1 MFQHTDKEKNQEESA
16 SYKWVALI
24 SVILGAFVAVL
35 NQSLINVALP
45 KLVSVFGSTTQD
57 IQWVLTGYMLASAV
71 VIPASGFLG
80 DKFGYKKVLIAALGV
95 FTLGSFLCGLAW
107 SDTSLIA
114 FRVFSGLSGGFI
126 MPISM
131 AIIYMIMP
139 REQVGV
145 ALGLWGIAAMVAPAV
160 GPTLSGYIIQYF
172 SWRLLFFISIP
183 VGIFAIMMCTI
194 LLKETPKK
202 ENMIFDKTG
211 AVLSVVMF
219 GTLLLALTK
228 GQSEGWTS
236 FYIVSLLFTAFFSF
250 LLLLWVELGKEQ
262 PLLDFTF
269 FKNPVFSLSTLTSSL
284 VMMGMFGGVFLTPIY
299 LQNIQDLSAIDT
311 GLLMMPQSIAMA
323 LMMPISGKLF
333 DKFGVVPLGLVG
345 VTIMAVATYELH
357 LIAVDTP
364 NSWLN
369 LVLTIRGF
377 GIGMC
382 MMPLTTVG
390 MNAIPRH
397 LVGKASSLSN
407 VMRQVAG
414 AFGIAILTTIMTQR
428 QTFHGNRISE
438 NLQVTSDV
446 GNQVIKSVSTLYM
459 QGGIDAATATGGAS
473 YLLAGLIQKEAAAR
487 AVADTFM
494 ISSIPLFISIPLVLF
509 FIQKKKKD
517 NKDTESP
524 PSTDQKKLETPSVPT
539 RERSADGGIER
550 EPVAIRG

>member
-1 MFQHTDKEKNQEESA
+1 MSQPTGNSREESA

-24 SVILGAFVAVL
+24 SVILGAFVAIL

-45 KLVSVFGSTTQD
+45 KLVAVFGSTTQD
-57 IQWVLTGYMLASAV
+57 IQWVLTGYMLASAI

-80 DKFGYKKVLIAALGV
+80 DKYGYKKVLIASLV
-95 FTLGSFLCGLAW
+95 LFTFGSLLCGLAW
-107 SDTSLIA
+107 SDSSLIA

-183 VGIFAIMMCTI
+183 VGIFAIIMCSM

-211 AVLSVVMF
+211 AVLSVIMF
-219 GTLLLALTK
+219 GTLLLALSK

-250 LLLLWVELGKEQ
+250 LLLLWVESGKEQ
-262 PLLDFTF
+262 PLLDFNF

-299 LQNIQDLSAIDT
+299 LQNIQGLSAIDT

-323 LMMPISGKLF
+323 VMMPISGKLF
-333 DKFGVVPLGLVG
+333 DKYGVVPLGLIG
-345 VTIMAVATYELH
+345 VSIMAVTTYELH
-357 LIAVDTP
+357 LLTVDTP
-364 NSWLN
+364 NDWLN
-369 LVLTIRGF
+369 IVLTIRGI

-382 MMPLTTVG
+382 MMPLTTAG

-414 AFGIAILTTIMTQR
+414 SFGIAILTTIMSQR
-428 QTFHGNRISE
+428 QTYHGTTISE
-438 NLQVTSDV
+438 NLTITSDT
-446 GNQVIKSVSTLYM
+446 GSQVIQSISSLYV
-459 QGGIDAATATGGAS
+459 QGGIDAATASGGAS
-473 YLLAGLIQKEAAAR
+473 YVLAGLIQKEAAAR
-487 AVADTFM
+487 AIADTFL
-494 ISSIPLFISIPLVLF
+494 ISAIPLFITVPLILF

-517 NKDTESP
+517 SEPIQSQPSNDTMKQD
-524 PSTDQKKLETPSVPT
+524 PSSQPQRDQTAKGEM
-539 RERSADGGIER
+539 ER
-550 EPVAIRG
+550 EPVPVRG

>member
-1 MFQHTDKEKNQEESA
+1 MSQPTVKEKKQEESA

-24 SVILGAFVAVL
+24 SVILGAFVAIL

-45 KLVSVFGSTTQD
+45 KLVAVFGSTTQD

-71 VIPASGFLG
+71 VIPASGYLG
-80 DKFGYKKVLIAALGV
+80 DKYGYKKVLITSLV
-95 FTLGSFLCGLAW
+95 FFTFGSLLCGLAW
-107 SDTSLIA
+107 SDNSLIA

-183 VGIFAIMMCTI
+183 VGIFAIIMCSI

-202 ENMIFDKTG
+202 ENMIFDKSG

-219 GTLLLALTK
+219 GTLLLALSK

-262 PLLDFTF
+262 PLLDFSF

-299 LQNIQDLSAIDT
+299 LQNIQGLSAIDT
-311 GLLMMPQSIAMA
+311 GLLMMPQSVAMA
-323 LMMPISGKLF
+323 IMMPVSGKLF
-333 DKFGVVPLGLVG
+333 DKYGVVPLGLIG
-345 VTIMAVATYELH
+345 VSIMAVTTYELH
-357 LIAVDTP
+357 KLAVDTP
-364 NSWLN
+364 NHWLN
-369 LVLTIRGF
+369 VILTIRGI

-382 MMPLTTVG
+382 MMPLTTAG

-414 AFGIAILTTIMTQR
+414 SFGIAILTTIMSQR
-428 QTFHGNRISE
+428 QTFHGNTISE
-438 NLQVTSDV
+438 SVPMTSDV
-446 GNQVIKSVSTLYM
+446 GNQVVKSLAALYM
-459 QGGIDAATATGGAS
+459 QGGIDAGTATGGAA
-473 YLLAGLIQKEAAAR
+473 YVLAGLIQREAAAR
-487 AVADTFM
+487 AIGDTFL
-494 ISSIPLFISIPLVLF
+494 ISAIPLFIAIPLILF
-509 FIQKKKKD
+509 FIQRKKKD
-517 NKDTESP
+517 ASDIQSPPANDIKKQESP
-524 PSTDQKKLETPSVPT
+524 SLP
-539 RERSADGGIER
+539 RERSAEGIIER
-550 EPVAIRG
+550 EPVPVRG